1 MNFHSERP
9 NRGNG
14 TNFSEFL
21 FGLGIFQWD
30 EPKKCLPFTSQFP
43 EFAVNGKQPTSVT

>member
-1 MNFHSERP
+1 MNGKRISIRNVPTGE
-9 NRGNG
+9 
-14 TNFSEFL
+14 T
-21 FGLGIFQWD
+21 GLTFQWD